1 MKVIEQFGTDL
12 PMATEILKLES
23 RLWQLALREQLRVVL
38 VTSALRGEGKSTTVA
53 YLATA
58 LAVHPGRKILAI
70 DLDFRRPSMNK
81 HFEADVRFGLADVLQ
96 GLCHPT
102 EAIIKTELDG
112 LHLIVPSRESEKA
125 DPLLLHDTVKLQWL
139 FDGLRM
145 SYDMIIIDA
154 PALVPVA
161 DAAALVPLSDGVV
174 LMAMAGLTTKHH
186 LNRARDLCLGMG
198 AKILGLVVGNVQE
211 AAPEYLDAGYYN
223 AYPRPSRPTP
233 KGRTLQDPMQPEPPQ
248 QGPTP

>member
-1 MKVIEQFGTDL
+1 MKVIEQFGSDL
-12 PMATEILKLES
+12 PMSTEVFKLES
-23 RLWQLALREQLRVVL
+23 RLWQMALREQLRVVL

-58 LAVHPGRKILAI
+58 LALHPGRKILAV

-81 HFEADVRFGLADVLQ
+81 HFETNPTCGLADVLQ
-96 GLCHPT
+96 GRCHPT
-102 EAIIKTELDG
+102 EAILKTELDG
-112 LHLIVPSRESEKA
+112 LHLMLPSRESEKA
-125 DPLLLHDTVKLQWL
+125 DPALLHDTVSLRWL
-139 FDGLRM
+139 FDGLRR
-145 SYDMIIIDA
+145 SYDMILIDA

-223 AYPRPSRPTP
+223 AYPRPSRPLP
-233 KGRTLQDPMQPEPPQ
+233 KRPTAPDSSPP
-248 QGPTP
+248 GPLP